1 MKVGARFNDTELRQV
16 SQHNRNG
23 IFRIN
28 TDLPFDEANPKT
40 YPERLTI
47 RVPGAYDATIT
58 SRTVE
63 LYAQD
68 KWQMGARTTVNA
80 GVRYDLEIIPMDETE
95 NPLFSPGQK
104 YPIDRNNIAPRVGF
118 VRQLDAAGKSLV
130 RAGYGLFYNRTLL
143 GAIEDAVALSKFSS
157 SFVVQFP
164 NDPVD
169 PGPGSGKFPTDP
181 FLVNGPY
188 VNRELLNQRFPPGTR
203 RRNTGVVVFDSPN
216 RKQPFAHQFTLGY
229 ARELASSLAVHADYV
244 RIANK
249 QMFLSRNLNPMVRA
263 DTTRTGA
270 ITRVDAFGVL
280 GEQYSQQVWVLE
292 NGGESVYD
300 ALNLQLEKRYA
311 DAWAARVSYSL
322 SYSRG
327 TAEGQNARNT
337 AQFLTDLRLD
347 ERWGPAAVDRRHI
360 LSISARTEIPKTG
373 GATLAAVVRYMTG
386 APFTI
391 FDSNIDADQN
401 GELNDPLPAGTYSGT
416 APNAMVDVAN
426 KGGRNGAYG
435 PDYLQADVRAG
446 WRLRIAKNTLEFFV
460 DVYNIT
466 NRTNFEN
473 PERGTDARPR
483 HSSCQRCS
491 VAAAASPARR
501 NSA

>member
-1 MKVGARFNDTELRQV
+1 
-16 SQHNRNG
+16 
-23 IFRIN
+23 
-28 TDLPFDEANPKT
+28 
-40 YPERLTI
+40 
-47 RVPGAYDATIT
+47 
-58 SRTVE
+58 VE
-63 LYAQD
+63 LYVQD
-68 KWQMGARTTVNA
+68 DWQLGARTTLNA

-118 VRQLDAAGKSLV
+118 ARQLDAAGKSLV
-130 RAGYGLFYNRTLL
+130 RAGYGLFYNRTIL
-143 GAIEDAVALSKFSS
+143 GAVADAVASPKFTSS
-157 SFVVQFP
+157 LVALFP
-164 NDPVD
+164 NDTAD
-169 PGPGSGKFPTDP
+169 PGPSRGQFPTDP
-181 FLVNGPY
+181 FLINGPFI
-188 VNRELLNQRFPPGTR
+188 NHELLDQRFPPGTLQ
-203 RRNTGVVVFDSPN
+203 RNTGVVVFDSPH
-216 RKQPFAHQFTLGY
+216 RKQPYAHQFTLGY
-229 ARELASSLAVHADYV
+229 VRELASSLAVHADYV

-280 GEQYSQQVWVLE
+280 GEPYSQQVWVLE

-300 ALNLQLEKRYA
+300 AINLQLEKRYA
-311 DAWAARVSYSL
+311 DAWSARVSYSL

-327 TAEGQNARNT
+327 TAATQDARNT
-337 AQFLTDLRLD
+337 DQFLTDLRLD
-347 ERWGPAAVDRRHI
+347 QRWGPTAVDRRHI
-360 LSISARTEIPKTG
+360 LSISAWTEIPKTG

-391 FDSNIDADQN
+391 FDSGIDADQN

-446 WRLRIAKNTLEFFV
+446 WRLRIAENTLELFV

-473 PERGTDARPR
+473 P
-483 HSSCQRCS
+483 
-491 VAAAASPARR
+491 VNAAAGADRR
-501 NSA
+501 LIATFLVPTALRGGSGFPRQAQLGMRYTF